1 MTKEVKWYFVSRSAF
16 FLALPLLELWVFRG
30 EKHKVF
36 PLLIAFFVAL
46 FFTIYFYYSI
56 KKNKLSVIHPLLD
69 TFLLSFFIPLT
80 GGHESPFIPFYYA
93 FILVGAILF
102 YAPGAFSV
110 ATSSAIFYL
119 FLILGE
125 YRNFI
130 PSSYFILGK
139 EPFTETSLYLR
150 PTIYILLFYFLAA
163 LSAYLAERLKR
174 GLTELEKIRI
184 TTDDIVKRMEGGV
197 LALDERGRIIYFN
210 PYLASLLGLENIPGN
225 IKDLGSAWEEIWK
238 EVREKER
245 MEREMGVD
253 GKVLFVK
260 GAMLRD
266 KKGKVIGSV
275 FLIDDYTERKF
286 IERMVAVGRISA
298 SIAHSLRNPISSI
311 KGAAELLGRD
321 PEKDRKL
328 IRIIR
333 EEVDR
338 IENMVKGFLSYAR
351 EEKVDKRKIK
361 IEKIVRDAVNSIK
374 LSPEFSKRKIEI
386 EIKGKGD
393 EVEVD
398 PIKFKEALYNV
409 IHNAVKV
416 MNGGRIE
423 IKLDGRKIEI
433 RDTGPG
439 IPEDMREKI
448 FEPFFSLDPRGTG
461 LGLSITRKIVELH
474 GGKIEV
480 ESEEGKGSRFIIT
493 L

>member
-1 MTKEVKWYFVSRSAF
+1 VKWYFVSRSAF

-102 YAPGAFSV
+102 YAPGAFAV

-225 IKDLGSAWEEIWK
+225 IKDLGSAWEGIWR

-245 MEREMGVD
+245 MEREMEVD

-286 IERMVAVGRISA
+286 IERMVTVGKISA
-298 SIAHSLRNPISSI
+298 SIAHSLRNPVSSI
-311 KGAAELLGRD
+311 KGAAELLSGN
-321 PEKDRKL
+321 PEKDKKL

-333 EEVDR
+333 EEVER
-338 IENMVKGFLSYAR
+338 IESMVKGFLAYAR
-351 EEKVDKRKIK
+351 EEKLDKRKVPLR
-361 IEKIVRDAVNSIK
+361 KIVDDVVNSVK
-374 LSPEFSKRKIEI
+374 LSPEFSKKKIEI
-386 EIKGKGD
+386 KVKGKGE

-398 PIKFKEALYNV
+398 VMKFKEAIYNV
-409 IHNAVKV
+409 VHNAVKA
-416 MNGGRIE
+416 MDKGRIE
-423 IKLDGRKIEI
+423 IKVDGRKIEI
-433 RDTGPG
+433 KDTGPG
-439 IPEDMREKI
+439 IPEEVREKI
-448 FEPFFSLDPRGTG
+448 FEPFFTLDPKGTG
-461 LGLSITRKIVELH
+461 LGLSITKKIVELH
-474 GGKIEV
+474 GGRIEV
-480 ESEEGKGSRFIIT
+480 ESEEGKGSVFAIT